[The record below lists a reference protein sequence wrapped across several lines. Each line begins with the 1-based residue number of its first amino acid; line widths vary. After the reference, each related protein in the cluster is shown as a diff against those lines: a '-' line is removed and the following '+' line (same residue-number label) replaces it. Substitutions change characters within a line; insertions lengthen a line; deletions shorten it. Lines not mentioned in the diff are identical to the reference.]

1 MPVLV
6 APMGGGPSTP
16 ALVAAVAEAGGSGFL
31 PAGYLT
37 PDAVREQVGR
47 TRALTHRPFGVNVFV
62 PGTARIDRGALD
74 RYVARL
80 RPVAERLGVEPGEP
94 RWDDDRYT
102 EKIDLLVDDPVAA
115 VSFTFGCPSA
125 ADVERLHAVGTLVIV
140 TVTSPGQ
147 AALAEQVGADALC
160 VQGAE
165 AGAHQGGFD
174 DDPDHPAGFHAQPLE
189 PLLRAVRAASSLPLI
204 AAGGL
209 MTGLDIA
216 GVLAA
221 GADAAQ
227 LGTAFLCCPEA
238 GTSATHRQAL
248 LDHRYTETTFTRAFT
263 GRTARALVNPF
274 VREFTDDAP
283 AGYPWVH
290 HLTRPIRVAAAR
302 RGDADTLN
310 LWAGQGWHLV
320 RDLPAAELVGELAAE
335 LAS

>member
-1 MPVLV
+1 M
-6 APMGGGPSTP
+6 AGGPSTP
-16 ALVAAVAEAGGSGFL
+16 ELVAAVAEAGGSGFL
-31 PAGYLT
+31 PAGYQT
-37 PDAVREQVGR
+37 PEAVRDQLRR
-47 TRALTHRPFGVNVFV
+47 TRELTARPFGVNVFV
-62 PGTARIDRGALD
+62 PGTARVDHAALE
-74 RYVARL
+74 RYAARL

-94 RWDDDRYT
+94 RWDDDRYA
-102 EKIDLLVDDPVAA
+102 EKIDLLVEEPVAA

-125 ADVERLHAVGTLVIV
+125 ADVARLRAVGTLVIV

-174 DDPDHPAGFHAQPLE
+174 DDPDQPAGYHARPLD
-189 PLLRAVRAASSLPLI
+189 PLLRAVRAATSLPLI
-204 AAGGL
+204 ASGGL
-209 MTGLDIA
+209 MTGLDVA

-248 LDHRYTETTFTRAFT
+248 LERRYTETTFTRAFT
-263 GRTARALVNPF
+263 GRTARGLVNGF
-274 VREFTDDAP
+274 VREYTGDAP

-290 HLTRPIRVAAAR
+290 HLTRPLRVAAAR
-302 RGDADTLN
+302 RGDADALH
-310 LWAGQGWHLV
+310 LWAGQGWHQIRELPAGDLV
-320 RDLPAAELVGELAAE
+320 RQLAAE